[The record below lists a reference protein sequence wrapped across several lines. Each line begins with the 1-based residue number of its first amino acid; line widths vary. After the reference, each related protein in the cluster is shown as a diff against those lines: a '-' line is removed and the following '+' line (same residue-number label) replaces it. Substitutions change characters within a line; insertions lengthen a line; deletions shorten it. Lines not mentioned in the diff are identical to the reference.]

1 MGSQGKNRVSVRFSM
16 KREAGKQQVFH
27 VSEREKEDSPK
38 II

>member
-1 MGSQGKNRVSVRFSM
+1 M

-27 VSEREKEDSPK
+27 VSEREKEDSPR